1 MPNLFKNFPYS
12 PQYPGLLFY
21 SLVQMGYFIEDIFEH
36 IFVSQRTNDFWEM
49 NFHHFITVALYGS
62 MIVTNTIKLG
72 AMISLLHNMSDIP
85 TTITRALSQ
94 TKFKNGTIITF
105 LINLV
110 VWVAT
115 RLVMLPILVKA
126 CWTYLVY
133 PPELSL
139 F

>member
-1 MPNLFKNFPYS
+1 M
-12 PQYPGLLFY
+12 
-21 SLVQMGYFIEDIFEH
+21 
-36 IFVSQRTNDFWEM
+36 
-49 NFHHFITVALYGS
+49 
-62 MIVTNTIKLG
+62 LG
-72 AMISLLHNMSDIP
+72 AMISLLHNISDIP

-94 TKFKNGTIITF
+94 THFKHGTIITF
-105 LINLV
+105 LINIV